1 MGKRV
6 VIALGGNAILRPNQ
20 EATYENQLKNVEMSA
35 ELIAAV
41 KKAGHQVIV
50 THGNG
55 PQVGNILRQNEE
67 AKAFVPALPID
78 VCSAES
84 QGFIGYMM
92 EQTLKNQLT
101 KNQLSGNVVTLLT
114 ETEVAANDPAFNEPT
129 KPIGVFFT
137 EAEAKALEAEKG
149 WATGEDA
156 GRGYRRLVP
165 SPQPMKIHGVE
176 AIQALLEL
184 DNIVVSTGGGGIPV
198 VADQAG
204 LLTGVE
210 AVIDKDRSALRLSE
224 QVSADVFMI
233 LTDVPNVYLN
243 FGKPDQLKLEAVS
256 LADANRYMAE
266 GHFADGS
273 MGPKMEAAIAF
284 ATGGKEAIICS
295 LDEAVEALA
304 GNAGTRIL
312 PNK

>member
-20 EATYENQLKNVEMSA
+20 EATYENQLKNVQISSD
-35 ELIAAV
+35 LIANV
-41 KKAGHQVIV
+41 KKAGHKVIV

-67 AKAFVPALPID
+67 AKAVVPALPID

-92 EQTLKNQLT
+92 EQTLKNAL
-101 KNQLSGNVVTLLT
+101 QLSGETAGVVTLVT
-114 ETEVAANDPAFNEPT
+114 ETEVDPADSAFQNPT

-137 EAEAKALEAEKG
+137 EESKQLVAEKN
-149 WATGEDA
+149 WAMGEDA

-165 SPQPMKIHGVE
+165 SPKPIKIHGVE
-176 AIQALLEL
+176 AIKTLIEQ
-184 DNIVVSTGGGGIPV
+184 NQIVICAGGGGIPV
-198 VADQAG
+198 IRNQQN
-204 LLTGVE
+204 LLEGVE
-210 AVIDKDRSALRLSE
+210 AVIDKDRSALTLSE
-224 QVSADVFMI
+224 QTDADVFMI

-243 FGKPDQLKLEAVS
+243 YGKPNQLKLEEVA
-256 LADANRYMAE
+256 LADAERYMSE
-266 GHFADGS
+266 EHFADGS

-284 ATGGKEAIICS
+284 AAGGKEAIICS
-295 LDEAVEALA
+295 LDEAVAALA
-304 GNAGTRIL
+304 GHAGTRIV